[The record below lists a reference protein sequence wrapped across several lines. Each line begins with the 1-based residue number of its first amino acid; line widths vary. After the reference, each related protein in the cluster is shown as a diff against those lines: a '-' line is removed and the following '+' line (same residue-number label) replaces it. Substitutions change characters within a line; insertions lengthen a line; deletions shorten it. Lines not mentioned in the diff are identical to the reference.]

1 MTPITLSNCPKTG
14 YQRKVT
20 TYDFLWYREVR
31 QIIVDCLCNF
41 YDANNKEITN
51 LAGRKKLVAS
61 DTLVSPTTGVFLT
74 PEQLNHNA
82 THTQQ
87 VATYNAALTIYTQ
100 QFAAYEIEHANWLAL
115 DPETWPEGLPFPT
128 EPQAPIAPIEP
139 APIYPSIG
147 EYDFYVYVFGMN
159 PIILPDVITGLIQS
173 REYRFDELI
182 TLK

>member
-1 MTPITLSNCPKTG
+1 MTPIVLSNCPKTG

-20 TYDFLWYREVR
+20 TYNFLWYREVR

-41 YDANNKEITN
+41 YDTNNKEITN
-51 LAGRKKLVAS
+51 LAGRKQLVAS
-61 DTLVSPTTGVFLT
+61 DTLVNPVTGAFLT
-74 PEQLNHNA
+74 PEQLQHNKNYNQLIA
-82 THTQQ
+82 E
-87 VATYNAALTIYTQ
+87 YNAAQSTYTLQ
-100 QFAAYEIEHANWLAL
+100 LASYQTEHTDWLAL
-115 DPETWPEGLPFPT
+115 DPETWPEGLPFPP
-128 EPQAPIAPIEP
+128 EPQEPNEPTAPHA
-139 APIYPSIG
+139 IYPSIG